1 MSVKVKNNNL
11 IKPKKRVVLTYKLKK
26 PVVLVGMMGAGKTA
40 IGKSLSALLSVNF
53 IDLDEEISEAAN
65 MSISEIFSTYGEQF
79 FRDKETKVLNRILNK
94 TSIILAT
101 GGGILTQPKNQD
113 IIFAKSHSI
122 FLHSDC
128 KLLWERIKN
137 GKNRPLLNDCECYG
151 DFEQLYRK
159 RETAYKKADITVF
172 NDKNYSINEM
182 AKITVNKYYS
192 FLAAIRESNIDEKC

>member
-1 MSVKVKNNNL
+1 M
-11 IKPKKRVVLTYKLKK
+11 TYKLKK

-40 IGKSLSALLSVNF
+40 IGKSISALLSVKF

-79 FRDKETKVLNRILNK
+79 FRDKETKVLDRILNK
-94 TSIILAT
+94 TSIVLAT
-101 GGGILTQPKNQD
+101 GGGIFTQSKNQD

-122 FLHSDC
+122 FLHCDC
-128 KLLWERIKN
+128 KLIWERIKN
-137 GKNRPLLNDCECYG
+137 GKNRPLLNNCDGYD

-159 RETAYKKADITVF
+159 RETAYQKADIVIF

-182 AKITVNKYYS
+182 AKVTVNKYYS
-192 FLAAIRESNIDEKC
+192 FLTDIQESKTDEKC

>member
-11 IKPKKRVVLTYKLKK
+11 IKCKKRVVLTYKLKK

-40 IGKSLSALLSVNF
+40 IGKSISALLSVKF

-79 FRDKETKVLNRILNK
+79 FRDKETKVLDRILNK
-94 TSIILAT
+94 TSIVLAT
-101 GGGILTQPKNQD
+101 GGGIFTQSKNQD

-122 FLHSDC
+122 FLHCDC
-128 KLLWERIKN
+128 KLIWERIKN
-137 GKNRPLLNDCECYG
+137 GKNRPLLNNCDGYA

-159 RETAYKKADITVF
+159 RETAYQKADIVIF

-182 AKITVNKYYS
+182 AKVTVNKYYS
-192 FLAAIRESNIDEKC
+192 FLTDIQESKTDEKC

>member
-1 MSVKVKNNNL
+1 M
-11 IKPKKRVVLTYKLKK
+11 
-26 PVVLVGMMGAGKTA
+26 GMMGAGKTA
-40 IGKSLSALLSVNF
+40 IGKSLSVLLSVNF

-94 TSIILAT
+94 TSIIIAT
-101 GGGILTQPKNQD
+101 GGGILTQPNNQD

-137 GKNRPLLNDCECYG
+137 GKNRPLLNNCECYA
-151 DFEQLYRK
+151 DF
-159 RETAYKKADITVF
+159 
-172 NDKNYSINEM
+172 
-182 AKITVNKYYS
+182 
-192 FLAAIRESNIDEKC
+192 